1 VQHGRF
7 SVLSES
13 EVQKWRGWVA
23 SGRVVR
29 GGQEGIVGA
38 VEGRGVHQRH
48 LTGSTEASRLHPRDA
63 LLRATGGI
71 STPERRRRRDA
82 PSPSPSGRR
91 SPAGSLYRG
100 ESFRAIA
107 RRLERSASTVCR
119 ELNRNGART
128 RYRAQKAE
136 EQAWQSVRPPK
147 RCLLLATNRFLRD
160 AVARKLLGRSARPSR
175 SPEQISGWLEKEYPL
190 DEAMRMISHETI

>member
-1 VQHGRF
+1 MQHGRF

-13 EVQKWRGWVA
+13 EVREWRGWVVREGCPRRA
-23 SGRVVR
+23 RRNCGR
-29 GGQEGIVGA
+29 GGGPGSPSA
-38 VEGRGVHQRH
+38 TSHGLYRS
-48 LTGSTEASRLHPRDA
+48 LPASSTGCSA
-63 LLRATGGI
+63 LLRATGGF
-71 STPERRRRRDA
+71 SPPERRRRRDA

-136 EQAWQSVRPPK
+136 EQAWQSARPPK
-147 RCLLLATNRFLRD
+147 RCLLLLATNRFLRD
-160 AVARKLLGRSARPSR
+160 AVARKLRGKAARRADLRLARKGVSSR
-175 SPEQISGWLEKEYPL
+175 
-190 DEAMRMISHETI
+190 